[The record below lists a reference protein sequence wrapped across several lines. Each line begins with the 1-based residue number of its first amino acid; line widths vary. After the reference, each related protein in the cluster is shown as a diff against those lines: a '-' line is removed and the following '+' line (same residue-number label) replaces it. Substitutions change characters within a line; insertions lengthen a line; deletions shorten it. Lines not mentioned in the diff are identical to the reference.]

1 MVGDSPRVPSETFSI
16 LSLDGGGVRGIFSAA
31 ILAGLETDLGH
42 PISEHF
48 DLIVGTSTGGIIAAG
63 LGAGIRPAD
72 IVTMYVD
79 GMRTIFPARS
89 RLNPVAHLF
98 RPKYRPDGLQSV
110 LSQTFGDRLLGDSI
124 VPLVIP
130 SFDIG
135 ENQVHLFKTP
145 HHPRLRRDWRIPIW
159 QVAMATS
166 AAPTYFPAF
175 STPDEHVRLVDGG
188 VWANNPAMVGV
199 VEAVS
204 MFGQPLSS
212 IKVLSIGT
220 TADPKART
228 RKLDN
233 GGLVQWVRSPSV
245 VDVIMTG
252 QSDGAFTQVQH
263 LLSAGAA
270 HRLNPAAPPGLA
282 RLDVADSRDLIA
294 KATHVSRHFYP
305 MFDDVFSAHQ
315 AGPYTPM
322 HHHPA

>member
-1 MVGDSPRVPSETFSI
+1 MLTESPRATTETFSI

-31 ILAGLETDLGH
+31 ILAGLESDLGH
-42 PISEHF
+42 PIRECF

-63 LGAGIRPAD
+63 MGVGILPAD
-72 IVTMYVD
+72 IVTMYVG
-79 GMRTIFPARS
+79 GMKEIFPARS
-89 RLNPVAHLF
+89 RLNPVARLV
-98 RPKYRPDGLQSV
+98 RPKYRPDGLRSV
-110 LSQTFGDRLLGDSI
+110 LGQTFGDRLLGASL

-135 ENQVHLFKTP
+135 ENEVHLFKTP
-145 HHPRLRRDWRIPIW
+145 HHPRLQRDWRIPIW

-212 IKVLSIGT
+212 IKVLSVGT
-220 TADPKART
+220 TADPKARP
-228 RKLDN
+228 RNLDN
-233 GGLVQWVRSPSV
+233 GGLIQWVRGPSV

-252 QSDGAFTQVQH
+252 QSHGAFTQVKH
-263 LLSAGAA
+263 LLPPGAA

-305 MFDDVFSAHQ
+305 TFHDVFADHH
-315 AGPYTPM
+315 AGPYAPLN
-322 HHHPA
+322 HYPV